1 MLRNP
6 HSPKRE
12 NVIKDKIDLGVF
24 PLIDICLFWLDQVFR
39 MYRHNLISSG
49 VFSEH
54 VSLGGGVFHLLGLFL
69 CLETLGVEI
78 WHTVTNSTTLLYKAR
93 KGLVISMLTLK
104 KPQRGGGGG
113 APWVKSRSCWGWT
126 HIKCTL
132 PAFMSYD
139 SKH

>member
-1 MLRNP
+1 
-6 HSPKRE
+6 
-12 NVIKDKIDLGVF
+12 
-24 PLIDICLFWLDQVFR
+24 

-93 KGLVISMLTLK
+93 KSLVISMLTLK
-104 KPQRGGGGG
+104 KPQGGGGG
-113 APWVKSRSCWGWT
+113 GHLESRAGLVRGG
-126 HIKCTL
+126 HTL
-132 PAFMSYD
+132 NALSQLL
-139 SKH
+139 